1 MDYKFSTASKFCM
14 ICKHVFNE
22 LEFFMSALAVATSVD
37 SNRQTG
43 SDDEKSENTEQ
54 ADYKRIDSCFECWD
68 KEQTE
73 KYFSWW
79 QMQKA
84 PKKKLPALKDL
95 EFLWQLFYQAKSIL
109 ENTDADID
117 DTKIIEAENFAY
129 VSALGLMRMRQM
141 KLSSYENEEETEFL
155 VFTQTGTKNR
165 LKVKDPKIN
174 PETLAKLEEKLEK
187 LSAQRFETE

>member
-14 ICKHVFNE
+14 LCKHEFNE
-22 LEFFMSALAVATSVD
+22 LEFFMSALRSTVSENSNKQTDADNEQNENDGQTDYQRVD
-37 SNRQTG
+37 S
-43 SDDEKSENTEQ
+43 
-54 ADYKRIDSCFECWD
+54 CLECWE
-68 KEQTE
+68 KEKQE

-109 ENTDADID
+109 DEVDAVQDS
-117 DTKIIEAENFAY
+117 TKIEEAENFAY
-129 VSALGLMRMRQM
+129 VSALGLMRMRQLKM
-141 KLSSYENEEETEFL
+141 ASYENEDETEFL
-155 VFTQTGTKNR
+155 VFTQTGTKNK

-187 LSAQRFETE
+187 LSAERFET